1 MFISRLVSLLL
12 PQKRERPDDA
22 HFFVCVSFCFYSA
35 IAELLI
41 IIMERDPL
49 PYCTKVEEYWL
60 TKDHRMLR
68 TL

>member
-1 MFISRLVSLLL
+1 MMLIFLY
-12 PQKRERPDDA
+12 
-22 HFFVCVSFCFYSA
+22 VSFCFYSA

-68 TL
+68 TLQ